1 MPLRGILVK
10 LGLDFMVRPQY
21 NKKTLGTKLDSG
33 NLKIGEDMKR
43 FNPKT
48 KTFKVFSALY
58 NGDSLTA
65 AKAKKLGVGN
75 LGAEVSRIRQNGY
88 AVYANR
94 RTAGNGV
101 RVTEYV
107 MGKPSREIVALGY
120 AAKSKGLT
128 LDTI

>member
-1 MPLRGILVK
+1 MPLRGILEK
-10 LGLDFMVRPQY
+10 LGLDFLVRTQY
-21 NKKTLGTKLDSG
+21 NSKHAEENNRPRLL
-33 NLKIGEDMKR
+33 LKGEDMKR

-58 NGDSLTA
+58 NGDSLTS
-65 AKAKKLGVGN
+65 AKAKKMGVGN
-75 LGAEVSRIRQNGY
+75 LGAEVSRIRQHGY

-101 RVTEYV
+101 KVTEYV

-120 AAKSKGLT
+120 AAKAKGLT